1 MCSRAYLRHRS
12 RRHHGSKSLP
22 KPGGCGSVC
31 WLMPGM
37 KFSCN
42 LCGPWVRFHPRRYS
56 RPSASYGRGLRAGSF
71 RDQHPA
77 YQPDLPSV
85 CPCTA
90 VSQPRHGAGE
100 DIPGCV
106 ACRRPDLAPPRNSS
120 SNCPLRGRHNHGRST
135 FNRRSAPQPTTA
147 TRGYRHV
154 RPANCGPGRVAVGEG
169 KNRRT
174 EMRPKNLWD
183 PSAHIRYH
191 VDNQRWSRTS
201 RRLSI
206 SAGSRS
212 PRC

>member
-1 MCSRAYLRHRS
+1 
-12 RRHHGSKSLP
+12 
-22 KPGGCGSVC
+22 
-31 WLMPGM
+31 MPGM

-90 VSQPRHGAGE
+90 VFQLRHGAGE

-106 ACRRPDLAPPRNSS
+106 ACRRPDLPPPRNSS
-120 SNCPLRGRHNHGRST
+120 SNCPFRGRHNHRRST
-135 FNRRSAPQPTTA
+135 FNRRSAPQPTAA

-154 RPANCGPGRVAVGEG
+154 RPANCGPGRVAVGEEE
-169 KNRRT
+169 KKDRRT

-183 PSAHIRYH
+183 PSAHIRYRADPPAMGLNLPSS
-191 VDNQRWSRTS
+191 VDLRGLPFPALLALRGAPALRRPPSHISRYD
-201 RRLSI
+201 RK
-206 SAGSRS
+206 G
-212 PRC
+212 